1 MPSLLICSTSAH
13 GHVAPLLPIASEL
26 VTAGFRVRF
35 LTGAKFRSAVE
46 RTGAE
51 HLALPAD
58 ADLDDHDLDG
68 QFPDRARLTG
78 VARMKFDLVQLFLKP
93 VPAQLRAV
101 REAVAAEPTD
111 AVLAEPLF
119 VGGGAYLLQRSTP
132 TDPMVIIAGTL
143 PLSIS
148 SRDTAPFG
156 FGLQPLKGPL
166 GRLRNA
172 VLQFAAEKIVFG
184 SVQRT
189 AERIIR
195 ETTGK
200 DLPCFV
206 MDWPAQADAIVQ
218 FSVPGFEYPRSD
230 LPDRVHFVGPLS
242 LPTTEPAT
250 LPDWWAD
257 LDQDQAVIIVN
268 QGTVANQ
275 DYDQLI
281 APALT
286 ALGRPAGTAAD
297 PLIVVTT
304 GGRPLDTLPQPLPDN
319 VRAATY
325 LPFDQLL
332 PKADLMITN
341 GGYGGVHAALR
352 HGVPLI
358 VAGTTEDKVEV
369 GARVTYTGVGI
380 NLATNRP
387 TPPQLAEAVR
397 TVLGDGRYTAA
408 ATRLG
413 NEIGRAPGVA
423 AIRSLIEERRRT
435 AAGGLSSKDE
445 V

>member
-13 GHVAPLLPIASEL
+13 GHVAPLLPIAAEL
-26 VTAGFRVRF
+26 VAAGHRVRF
-35 LTGAKFRSAVE
+35 LTGAMFRAAVE

-51 HLALPAD
+51 HLALPAG
-58 ADLDDHDLDG
+58 ADLDDDLD
-68 QFPDRARLTG
+68 QRFPERARLTG
-78 VARMKFDLVQLFLKP
+78 VARMRFDLVELFLKP

-101 REAVAAEPTD
+101 QEAVAAEPTD
-111 AVLAEPLF
+111 AVLTEPLF
-119 VGGGAYLLQRSTP
+119 VGGSAYLLQRSGP
-132 TDPMVIIAGTL
+132 ADPMVIIAGTL
-143 PLSIS
+143 PLSLS

-156 FGLQPLKGPL
+156 FGLPPFPGPI

-172 VLQFAAEKIVFG
+172 VLQFVAEKIIFG
-184 SVQRT
+184 SVQR
-189 AERIIR
+189 AADRIIR
-195 ETTGK
+195 QATGSP
-200 DLPCFV
+200 LPCFV
-206 MDWPAQADAIVQ
+206 MDWPRLADAIVQ

-242 LPTTEPAT
+242 LPTTEPAAR
-250 LPDWWAD
+250 PDWWAD
-257 LDQDQAVIIVN
+257 LDQDRPVILVN

-275 DYDQLI
+275 DYDELI

-286 ALGRPAGTAAD
+286 ALGRPAGEATD

-332 PKADLMITN
+332 PKTDLMITN

-369 GARVTYTGVGI
+369 GARIAYTGVGI

-397 TVLGDGRYTAA
+397 TVLGNGRYTAA
-408 ATRLG
+408 AARLS
-413 NEIGRAPGVA
+413 NEIARAPGVS
-423 AIRSLIEERRRT
+423 AIRSLIEEGRRT
-435 AAGGLSSKDE
+435 APGGLSSKDE

>member
-1 MPSLLICSTSAH
+1 MPSLLVCSTSAH
-13 GHVAPLLPIASEL
+13 GHVAPLLPIAAEL
-26 VTAGFRVRF
+26 VAAGFRVRF
-35 LTGAKFRSAVE
+35 LTGTAFRSAVE

-51 HLALPAD
+51 HLPLPDA
-58 ADLDDHDLDG
+58 ADLDHDLDD
-68 QFPDRARLTG
+68 QFPQRARLTG
-78 VARMKFDLVQLFLKP
+78 AARMKFDLVELFLKP

-119 VGGGAYLLQRSTP
+119 VGGGAYLLQRSDP
-132 TDPMVIIAGTL
+132 ADPMVIIAGTL

-156 FGLQPLKGPL
+156 LGLQPLKGPV

-172 VLQFAAEKIVFG
+172 ALQFAAEKIIFG

-189 AERIIR
+189 AERIVR
-195 ETTGK
+195 ETTGRS
-200 DLPCFV
+200 LPCFV
-206 MDWPAQADAIVQ
+206 MDWPALADAIVQ

-242 LPTTEPAT
+242 LPTTESTP

-257 LDQDQAVIIVN
+257 LDQDRPVIIVN

-286 ALGRPAGTAAD
+286 AVGRPGAAATD
-297 PLIVVTT
+297 PLVVVTT
-304 GGRPLDTLPQPLPDN
+304 GGRPLDTLPQPLPGN

-325 LPFDQLL
+325 LPFTELL

-369 GARVTYTGVGI
+369 GARIAYTGVGI

-397 TVLGDGRYTAA
+397 TVLADRRYAA
-408 ATRLG
+408 AAARLG
-413 NEIGRAPGVA
+413 AEIARAPGVA
-423 AIRSLIEERRRT
+423 AIRSLIEQGRRT
-435 AAGGLSSKDE
+435 DPGGLSSKDE

>member
-1 MPSLLICSTSAH
+1 MTSLLICSTSAH
-13 GHVAPLLPIASEL
+13 GHVAPLLPIATEL
-26 VTAGFRVRF
+26 VAAGLRVRF
-35 LTGAKFRSAVE
+35 LTGAEFRTAVE

-51 HLALPAD
+51 HLPLPGA
-58 ADLDDHDLDG
+58 ADLDGDLDRR
-68 QFPDRARLTG
+68 FPERARLSG
-78 VARMKFDLVQLFLKP
+78 IARMKFDLVELFLKP

-111 AVLAEPLF
+111 AVLVEPLF
-119 VGGGAYLLQRSTP
+119 IGGGAYLLQRSAP
-132 TDPMVIIAGTL
+132 SDPMVIIAGTL
-143 PLSIS
+143 PLSLS

-156 FGLQPLKGPL
+156 LGLPPLPGPV
-166 GRLRNA
+166 GRIRNA
-172 VLQFAAEKIVFG
+172 ALQFFAEKIIFG

-189 AERIIR
+189 AEQIIR
-195 ETTGK
+195 ETTGTA
-200 DLPCFV
+200 LPCFV

-242 LPTTEPAT
+242 LPTTEPTA
-250 LPDWWAD
+250 LPGWWAE
-257 LDQDQAVIIVN
+257 LDQDRPVIIVN

-286 ALGRPAGTAAD
+286 ALGRPTDGAED
-297 PLIVVTT
+297 PLVVVTT
-304 GGRPLDTLPQPLPDN
+304 GGRALDTLPQPLPAN
-319 VRAATY
+319 VRAETY

-369 GARVTYTGVGI
+369 GARISYTGVGI

-387 TPPQLAEAVR
+387 TPPQLAEAAR
-397 TVLGDGRYTAA
+397 TVLSDRGYRTAA
-408 ATRLG
+408 ARLG
-413 NEIGRAPGVA
+413 DEIAKAPGVS
-423 AIRSLIEERRRT
+423 AIRSLIAEGRRIPP
-435 AAGGLSSKDE
+435 GELSSKHE